1 MRFRKKIFLAFLIT
15 IFLLLGSSIGAILYL
30 YYHPSTLKPFIEA
43 SISRSTGSAFTIKE
57 LSYSIKPLRIRAKGI
72 LFNPL
77 EEQHGLHLEVPE
89 LMADLSLEG
98 PFGNKSLTFK
108 SIRIDAFS
116 LLFSKEMGLP
126 QIDQEQESAS
136 FFSRILK
143 GGVGF
148 LLFKDIK
155 FQEAELTN
163 GKIAARL
170 GDQIVLITTIH
181 GKLNP
186 DHRME
191 ISCKIR
197 MRWLSQKMGLT
208 APDVHIT
215 TDDAI
220 SFIDPEIQGVLT
232 AQRVTFKSPKANVK
246 SMGVNA
252 TLIYNHNQKKLAFEP
267 MHLHLEGMTIEEVT
281 EKETIPLNL
290 KLKTEGFFDLRSNH
304 LDTSHFQLGVNDV
317 VQVEGRLNLGFG
329 PQTMLKV
336 EHLDAHLLPQKLFPF
351 LPHKMQALLAPF
363 DLSGHVNIADLI
375 FRPVSNRTISPM
387 GLKRFNFKAGSTETF
402 RLKESCQV

>member
-15 IFLLLGSSIGAILYL
+15 IFLLLGSLIGAILYL

-57 LSYSIKPLRIRAKGI
+57 LSYSIKPLSIRAKGI

-126 QIDQEQESAS
+126 QIAQGEKSAS
-136 FFSRILK
+136 FFARILK
-143 GGVGF
+143 GGMEF
-148 LLFKDIK
+148 FLFKDIK
-155 FQEAELTN
+155 FQGAELTN
-163 GKIAARL
+163 GQIAVRL
-170 GDQIVLITTIH
+170 GDQIVLVTTIH
-181 GKLNP
+181 AKLNP

-191 ISCKIR
+191 ISCKIQ
-197 MRWLSQKMGLT
+197 MRWLSQKVGLT

-215 TDDAI
+215 TDHAI
-220 SFIDPEIQGVLT
+220 SFIDPEIRGVLT
-232 AQRVTFKSPKANVK
+232 AQKVTFKSPKANVK

-252 TLIYNHNQKKLAFEP
+252 TLIYNHNEKKLAFEP
-267 MHLHLEGMTIEEVT
+267 MHLHLEG
-281 EKETIPLNL
+281 
-290 KLKTEGFFDLRSNH
+290 
-304 LDTSHFQLGVNDV
+304 
-317 VQVEGRLNLGFG
+317 
-329 PQTMLKV
+329 
-336 EHLDAHLLPQKLFPF
+336 
-351 LPHKMQALLAPF
+351 
-363 DLSGHVNIADLI
+363 
-375 FRPVSNRTISPM
+375 
-387 GLKRFNFKAGSTETF
+387 
-402 RLKESCQV
+402 